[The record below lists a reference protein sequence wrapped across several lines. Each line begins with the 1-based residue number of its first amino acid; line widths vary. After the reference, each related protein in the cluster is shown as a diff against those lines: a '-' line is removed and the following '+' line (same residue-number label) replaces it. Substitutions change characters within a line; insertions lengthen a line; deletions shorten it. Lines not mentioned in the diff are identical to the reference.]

1 MGMPTDVGVIDLML
15 GIPEGSKKNWYG
27 FLRAG
32 LMDRE
37 SKDEFE
43 FPAQYMFKEVP
54 KDIDPGADPIATV
67 LGEMDH
73 FGIERAMLGVNFE
86 RSTSVDALRAAPRP
100 LLRQL
105 RGQPQPGHGGRARA
119 RAGRRGARASR
130 RPPPSP
136 PG

>member
-15 GIPEGSKKNWYG
+15 GIPEGSKKHWYG

-54 KDIDPGADPIATV
+54 KDIDPNADPDRH
-67 LGEMDH
+67 G
-73 FGIERAMLGVNFE
+73 
-86 RSTSVDALRAAPRP
+86 RSPRWTTS
-100 LLRQL
+100 
-105 RGQPQPGHGGRARA
+105 
-119 RAGRRGARASR
+119 ASR
-130 RPPPSP
+130 RR
-136 PG
+136 